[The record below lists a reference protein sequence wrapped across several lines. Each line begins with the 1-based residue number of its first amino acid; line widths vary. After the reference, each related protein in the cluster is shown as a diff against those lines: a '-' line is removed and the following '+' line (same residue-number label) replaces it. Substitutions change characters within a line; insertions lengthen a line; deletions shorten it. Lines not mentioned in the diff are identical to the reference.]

1 MPARAYAHAGDSE
14 KSLGQCREFFRLWK
28 DADPDLLV
36 LNQDNAEY
44 KNLPNNC
51 VASTYLLCPGFEDS
65 DSRRSLK
72 CHSSHKWR
80 NPTGVAASRYQ
91 LTLYRPYRP
100 HWVLLGA
107 LKGWYIVPL
116 CKDHN
121 GQTGKSLDIMDSTA
135 LVSANVSQTVARNN
149 SLWSDVVL
157 RQRSCARRNCRA
169 SPVWRF

>member
-1 MPARAYAHAGDSE
+1 VPARAYAHAGDSE

-91 LTLYRPYRP
+91 LTLYRPYRT

-107 LKGWYIVPL
+107 LGLVHCSALQGPQWP
-116 CKDHN
+116 N
-121 GQTGKSLDIMDSTA
+121 GKVFGHHGQHRPGVGQCQSNRGKK
-135 LVSANVSQTVARNN
+135 
-149 SLWSDVVL
+149 
-157 RQRSCARRNCRA
+157 
-169 SPVWRF
+169 